1 MRRFYSTVLFCFV
14 AVAAMA
20 QGWPK
25 DYSGVMLQGFYWDSY
40 NDSQWVRLEKQTDDF
55 APYFDLIWI
64 PQSGNCGG
72 TSMGYDD
79 LYWFT
84 NYNSSFGN
92 EAELRSMITTFKNKG
107 IGTIADVV
115 INHRRN
121 VSTWT
126 DFPAE
131 TYKGVTYQL
140 TYNDICSNDEAA
152 KNGYQVG
159 PNKDTGEGWDG
170 MRDLDHWS
178 TNVQTSV
185 KAYLKFLL
193 EDLGYTGFRYDM
205 VKGYYGSFTG
215 MYNTYSKP
223 EFSVGEYWDGDAKK
237 VKAWIDSTK
246 VDGKVQSAAFD
257 FPFRYAVRNALRGS
271 SDDKNSKNWNQDA
284 NFSLLSN
291 PGMISDANYRQYSV
305 TFVEN
310 HDTEKRSNDN
320 QDPILKDT
328 LAANAFLLA
337 MPGTPCVFFKHWK
350 AYKQEIKSM
359 INVRKLAGIT
369 NTSSYTNMRSNQDYF
384 ANLIKVN
391 NENRLMVV
399 VGKNTNGYEP
409 SASQWQEVLSGYK
422 YKYFLPKSMEVAFAD
437 KASGEYDE
445 AFKVK
450 LIAVSA
456 DDNAKLVYT
465 LDGTDPTASSTK
477 VDNGTSIDITTDC
490 TLKVG
495 LLVGSTVK
503 AIATRTYTF
512 NKYEKQ
518 EITVYVNAEKVGW
531 DAVNFWS
538 WGGDGSHTPKNS
550 SWPGDKI
557 TETTTIG
564 GKTWFS
570 KKFTINS
577 EDDAVSFVF
586 STGTGSPQTVD
597 VTNVTK
603 TSYFEIST
611 DKDGDKYKVND
622 VTGTYTGIR
631 AVKADSEDVTKVYTL
646 DGRLVRTVGKN
657 ADALSGMAKGIYIVN
672 KKKFIVK

>member
-14 AVAAMA
+14 VVAAMA

-40 NDSQWVRLEKQTDDF
+40 NDSQWVRLEKQADDF

-152 KNGYQVG
+152 AKGYQVG

-450 LIAVSA
+450 LIAVSTDA
-456 DDNAKLVYT
+456 DAKLVYT
-465 LDGTDPTASSTK
+465 LDGTDPTANSTK

-503 AIATRTYTF
+503 AIATRNYTF
-512 NKYEKQ
+512 NKFEKQ

-564 GKTWFS
+564 GKSWFS